1 MTEIDRARLENIAR
15 QLEAI
20 RDELNE
26 LEDTISASAIEQAAL
41 STAMAVTWIEL
52 SCKTERIDG

>member
-1 MTEIDRARLENIAR
+1 MTETNRARLENIAR
-15 QLEAI
+15 RLEAI

-26 LEDTISASAIEQAAL
+26 LEDTIGASAIEQAAL

-52 SCKTERIDG
+52 FCKTERIDG